1 VSDVHRVRRP
11 LGGDSNE
18 EEIMKVIETFK
29 YNVVWTVSG
38 GGYVERKEYSQSEP
52 YRTASARRG
61 KQEGKNTRK
70 VKRIGRPLQGEA
82 KVTKTVKISPMWT
95 VSGGGWAEER
105 RELAHQGG
113 EEKVIIYIY
122 ISNLWM

>member
-38 GGYVERKEYSQSEP
+38 GGYVER
-52 YRTASARRG
+52 
-61 KQEGKNTRK
+61 
-70 VKRIGRPLQGEA
+70 IL
-82 KVTKTVKISPMWT
+82 
-95 VSGGGWAEER
+95 AE
-105 RELAHQGG
+105 
-113 EEKVIIYIY
+113 
-122 ISNLWM
+122 